1 MKVKSILYIL
11 GAFLFFLG
19 LAMIFPLAW
28 ALYYGEGDL
37 KALALSMLITM
48 VCGGILYFS
57 FKPDEDITLSHR
69 EGFLIVATGWFF
81 AAFFGANLNSY
92 VLNKRWTFE
101 DRSHWSKK
109 EYLLFL
115 CCSLG
120 GLGINCLVLYFLSS
134 GVFPETFSF
143 FMHLNLAK
151 LSASV
156 ASMVWNFYAYK
167 VFVFSPRI
175 GAEEGASGPCSE
187 RVKSALR

>member
-1 MKVKSILYIL
+1 MISDTRRKLLRFGMVGIANTLVDYAILNL
-11 GAFLFFLG
+11 LV
-19 LAMIFPLAW
+19 
-28 ALYYGEGDL
+28 
-37 KALALSMLITM
+37 LAL
-48 VCGGILYFS
+48 GIFS
-57 FKPDEDITLSHR
+57 PVGLVLCNI
-69 EGFLIVATGWFF
+69 

-115 CCSLG
+115 FCSLG

-134 GVFPETFSF
+134 GVFPEAFSF
-143 FMHLNLAK
+143 FVHLNLAK

-175 GAEEGASGPCSE
+175 GADEGASGHCGE